1 MTRSP
6 TPVQLEYTD
15 ALYLRDVLTLTGRYL
30 HNAYRRGDLAAGI
43 AAHAVTAADLLT
55 RYLAQEEKN

>member
-1 MTRSP
+1 MTSTP
-6 TPVQLEYTD
+6 APVQLEHTD

-30 HNAYRRGDLAAGI
+30 HNPYRRGDLAAGI

-55 RYLAQEEKN
+55 RYLIQEEDN